1 MNVVRSSLAD
11 VVGRYVAVV
20 VGCLTTQDGL
30 QVRLGFVQLLF
41 SRSLTFGG
49 KVRTAQCGVGQSAHC
64 TGRTVNHNRFLTCFA
79 NGNLVSQ
86 AEVDFVVRYGRH
98 DVLVFA
104 RVGNGF
110 AQVHFICIAVV
121 CSNLQ
126 TFVQLFTNLVQCVLN
141 GVYRCTRRTV
151 SMIDGKVRS
160 RNGTI
165 RTNSRIQRCC
175 QRFDLA
181 DIHSVGVVRTFGY
194 VGNLVAAVVQSRL
207 GQGYGIGSIGNGQTI
222 SRQYAVA
229 CGNFRRS
236 QSGSGQFAVTCLQ
249 RIGSYTGQRNVV
261 FQFDFNAVCT
271 RFGNHIFV
279 VAFNCQRFV
288 QFFSHGRAAIAV
300 KGNTFGIDNIFRIYA
315 FLNLSFGGICKV
327 KFVVGGFGLVTAC
340 RFSRIQCQL
349 TVSFYAHSRFIGMN
363 GIKCLITSNLRSN
376 MGIIACRYDAD
387 FLAVGNGFIDGIGN
401 ISCGSKCI
409 ACCIRTDYA
418 ASTCCQRRFID
429 IERDGAVFVF
439 GGRTCAVNEVQR
451 GIVFSQCFGIC
462 TVDLYADV
470 LQCAVGF
477 CQRGFGFVR
486 QIQIVGSDISSWIF
500 RRRQFQTVVCA
511 FRRDSRTFGIDG
523 INRLT
528 VRAVGFLHFGN
539 IRTCLDLGFRGFDL
553 FIACCVIICHA
564 VGNVGNL
571 VAAVGESAR
580 SQAHRVA
587 AGADGYAGTVNGRAS
602 SGYIAAEGCGSQAGQ
617 FFCQFDVQRVIL
629 VV

>member
-151 SMIDGKVRS
+151 GMIDGKVRS

-181 DIHSVGVVRTFGY
+181 DVHSVGVFSTFGY
-194 VGNLVAAVVQSRL
+194 VGNLVAAVVQTGSRQRHL
-207 GQGYGIGSIGNGQTI
+207 AWRTVRTDLQTG

-229 CGNFRRS
+229 CGDFRRG
-236 QSGSGQFAVTCLQ
+236 QSGSGQFAVACLQ
-249 RIGSYTGQRNVV
+249 SLGSYTVQRNVV
-261 FQFDFNAVCT
+261 FQFNFNAVCT

-288 QFFSHGRAAIAV
+288 QFFGYGRAAIAV
-300 KGNTFGIDNIFRIYA
+300 KGNTFGIDDIFRLHT
-315 FLNLSFGGICKV
+315 FLNLGFGGICKV
-327 KFVVGGFGLVTAC
+327 KFVVGGFGLVTVC
-340 RFSRIQCQL
+340 RFSQIQCQL
-349 TVSFYAHSRFIGMN
+349 TVRFYAHSRFIGMN

-409 ACCIRTDYA
+409 ACRIRTDYA

-429 IERDGAVFVF
+429 IERDGAPFVF
-439 GGRTCAVNEVQR
+439 GSRTCAINEVQR
-451 GIVFSQCFGIC
+451 
-462 TVDLYADV
+462 
-470 LQCAVGF
+470 
-477 CQRGFGFVR
+477 
-486 QIQIVGSDISSWIF
+486 
-500 RRRQFQTVVCA
+500 
-511 FRRDSRTFGIDG
+511 
-523 INRLT
+523 
-528 VRAVGFLHFGN
+528 
-539 IRTCLDLGFRGFDL
+539 
-553 FIACCVIICHA
+553 
-564 VGNVGNL
+564 
-571 VAAVGESAR
+571 
-580 SQAHRVA
+580 
-587 AGADGYAGTVNGRAS
+587 
-602 SGYIAAEGCGSQAGQ
+602 
-617 FFCQFDVQRVIL
+617 
-629 VV
+629 